1 MTKENKIL
9 IAVVAFVV
17 LLVGTLTY
25 VEISTRTTEDF
36 YVTITAKSFVPADS
50 GTSVGIRPDGK
61 GTQINHWST
70 SEKWIV
76 LFEFRGNLF
85 DDDVRKEL
93 WVQVEEGSEVIV
105 RVPTSYFGEGKPYVL
120 GVSDR

>member
-25 VEISTRTTEDF
+25 VEISTTTTEDF

-50 GTSVGIRPDGK
+50 GTSVGIGPNGD
-61 GTQINHWST
+61 TIMSHWST

-85 DDDVRKEL
+85 DDDVWKEL
-93 WVQVEEGSEVIV
+93 WAQVEEGSEVIV
-105 RVPTSYFGEGKPYVL
+105 RVPTSYFGEGSPYVI